1 MTTWA
6 PVRNA
11 GAKYGAS
18 CRWNRPCRPTRPFS
32 SLVTARRR
40 YSKRYRLPKMSKH
53 RTTLIFKT
61 VVDAGDSAAIS
72 RLLELIPD
80 SAKLYPRIRSRF
92 TETCY
97 DPETRREFWIGGDDR
112 HIICFMITGIGS

>member
-1 MTTWA
+1 
-6 PVRNA
+6 
-11 GAKYGAS
+11 
-18 CRWNRPCRPTRPFS
+18 
-32 SLVTARRR
+32 
-40 YSKRYRLPKMSKH
+40 MSKH

-112 HIICFMITGIGS
+112 HIICFMITGIGSDEVSKIRSVFQDAGRGSINLEDIVTHAAGVTGGAVHLMN